1 MCEQL
6 SLSSLTLAF
15 FLDACSYDYTFM
27 VQMNNR
33 FFFAR
38 KFNFDIL
45 FYLMKKTALS
55 KGHHDFQI
63 CPP

>member
-33 FFFAR
+33 FFFLLE
-38 KFNFDIL
+38 NSIL
-45 FYLMKKTALS
+45 IFY
-55 KGHHDFQI
+55 FI
-63 CPP
+63 

>member
-15 FLDACSYDYTFM
+15 FLDACSYDYIFM

-33 FFFAR
+33 FFLLE
-38 KFNFDIL
+38 NSIL
-45 FYLMKKTALS
+45 IFY
-55 KGHHDFQI
+55 FI
-63 CPP
+63 